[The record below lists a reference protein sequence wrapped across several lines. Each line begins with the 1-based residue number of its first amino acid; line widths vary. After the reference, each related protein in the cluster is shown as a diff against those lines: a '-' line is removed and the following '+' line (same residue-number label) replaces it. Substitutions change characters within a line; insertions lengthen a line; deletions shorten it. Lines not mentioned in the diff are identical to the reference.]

1 MQKIIFAF
9 MMQIYKNTTKI
20 THCRFHED
28 LHRPDQLSPFPNAWM
43 LNEEVTP
50 QDTPQV
56 EQLLLFITAEHSR
69 AEIHASFGLAD
80 KRNFVDKYLS
90 PALHAGLI
98 EMTIPGKPKHRDQK
112 YRLTESG
119 ILLKAQL
126 EQKKRWFPAKK
137 HTKWDT
143 TFRSH
148 TTQTRQRPKFNILHA

>member
-1 MQKIIFAF
+1 
-9 MMQIYKNTTKI
+9 MQIYKNTTKI

-50 QDTPQV
+50 QDTPQDTPQVTPQV

-98 EMTIPGKPKHRDQK
+98 EMTIPDKPKHRDQK

-119 ILLKAQL
+119 ILLKEQL
-126 EQKKRWFPAKK
+126 EQKKR
-137 HTKWDT
+137 
-143 TFRSH
+143 
-148 TTQTRQRPKFNILHA
+148 